1 MRTGTPMR
9 RQPDGCLRFCGI
21 QERAAERADMEQKKT
36 KLKNPRIVALLAFFS
51 CALWGSAFSAV
62 KTGYALFG
70 IRTDAWA
77 DQLTFGGI
85 RFALAGIM
93 ALAFGSIRAKKLL
106 VPNRRS
112 MKKICIISLFQTVL
126 QYFCYYI
133 GLAHTTGVKASVL
146 VGMNVFTAILI
157 ASLLLRIEK
166 LTARSIIGC
175 TVGFL
180 GIILINLDGL
190 TGGLR
195 FQLIGDGLILLCTVA
210 SGFSSA
216 FMKKLSGGEDPV
228 LLSGWQ
234 FLLGGIVLAVIG
246 LLGGGQIGTCTVP
259 AVSVLLYLAFVSAA
273 AYSVW
278 AMLLKYNPVSKVAV
292 YGFMNPVCGVVI
304 SAIVLHESG
313 VLSVSFLIAL
323 VLVCAGI
330 IIVNRCPQAK
340 VPSADS

>member
-1 MRTGTPMR
+1 
-9 RQPDGCLRFCGI
+9 
-21 QERAAERADMEQKKT
+21 MEQRKSFLT
-36 KLKNPRIVALLAFFS
+36 DPRIVALLAFLS

-62 KTGYALFG
+62 KTGYRLFG

-85 RFALAGIM
+85 RFAVAGLM
-93 ALAFGSIRAKKLL
+93 AIGFGSIRAKKLL
-106 VPNRRS
+106 IPRGASV
-112 MKKICIISLFQTVL
+112 KKVCIISLFQTVL

-157 ASLLLRIEK
+157 SSLLLRLEK

-190 TGGLR
+190 SGGVR

-228 LLSGWQ
+228 MLSGWQ
-234 FLLGGIVLAVIG
+234 FLIGGLVLAGIG
-246 LLGGGQIGTCTVP
+246 VLGGGHAGTFSVP
-259 AVSVLLYLAFVSAA
+259 ALAILLYLAFVSAA

-278 AMLLKYNPVSKVAV
+278 AMLLKHNPVSKVAV
-292 YGFMNPVCGVVI
+292 YGFMNPVCGVII

-313 VLSVSFLIAL
+313 VLRVSFLTAL
-323 VLVCAGI
+323 LLVCAGI
-330 IIVNRCPQAK
+330 IIVNRGK
-340 VPSADS
+340 